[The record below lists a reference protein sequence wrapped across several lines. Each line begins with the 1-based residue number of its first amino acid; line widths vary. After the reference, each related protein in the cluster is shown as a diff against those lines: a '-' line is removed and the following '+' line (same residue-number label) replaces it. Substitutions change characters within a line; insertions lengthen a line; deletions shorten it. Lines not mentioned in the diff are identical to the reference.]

1 MLITIDSNVDNMA
14 KAIADKLIIPAK
26 LWCTALNKCSMDNMK
41 STMQSSSTSKP
52 KASTSSSQSLA
63 NVPMLQSNE
72 KSHTCSINKSSQ
84 AKTPSVSK
92 SDTRQFNKRNVFYN
106 TPISLADDI
115 RPYKFNL
122 ETDGMFFIYLDSTK
136 QELAYNRI
144 LNNLKNIPNAILMLN
159 SKTSINNLPYPSTYI
174 INTGNCDSKDIGD
187 LLSTII
193 STHMLVGRRVDQQ
206 EMITMCQPTKNKPV
220 QQPSSSSSSSAQSSA
235 GFNPQ
240 NKNTRGNN
248 TTTNKKQ
255 INALKQPI
263 SYDIYDV
270 LGITTANNTMEID
283 DCHECA

>member
-14 KAIADKLIIPAK
+14 KTIADKLIVPAK
-26 LWCTALNKCSMDNMK
+26 LWCTALNKCSMDNLKLKDNMK
-41 STMQSSSTSKP
+41 STMQSSTSKP
-52 KASTSSSQSLA
+52 IASSSSQSLTNA
-63 NVPMLQSNE
+63 PMLHLNE

-84 AKTPSVSK
+84 LKTPSASK

-122 ETDGMFFIYLDSTK
+122 ESDGMFFIYLDSTK

-159 SKTSINNLPYPSTYI
+159 SKTSINNLPYPSTYV

-206 EMITMCQPTKNKPV
+206 EMITMCQPTKNKSL
-220 QQPSSSSSSSAQSSA
+220 QQPSSSSSSSQSA
-235 GFNPQ
+235 GFNSQ

-248 TTTNKKQ
+248 TINKQ
-255 INALKQPI
+255 INATKQPI

-270 LGITTANNTMEID
+270 LGITTGNNSMEID
-283 DCHECA
+283 DCHECS